1 MRNSI
6 KEIIYRIKTDNKRV
20 FYIICILFS
29 IMLSFIQ
36 LYGDDITGMRVEN
49 GSIVDYWKYS
59 VYLCSIW
66 TSRLFVNFV
75 IFLFSDNRYTF
86 IWAAYMGLSLYVLM
100 YSFSKLFAGDSS
112 KECNLVIASII
123 MLFPWHY
130 LNSAGWIATLTTYLS
145 PTAFGFFSLIPIK
158 KYLCGQKLKWWE
170 GVVYSLALIY
180 GANLEQM
187 MVVILG
193 SYTAAVVYFAVIK
206 KKYVYLWIQLILSF
220 ASCLMTILSP
230 GNFIRK
236 KDEIINWYKSWDM
249 LNKIDK
255 VDLGYSTTMQWLLF
269 GSHIFMIAICCLFT
283 FIIWKKYKRLSF
295 LSIAGVPT
303 LLVILLGPLRSITV
317 TMYPNIKDLTDS
329 IEKNGLVTVA
339 NRGNLSAFSKYMIW
353 AAMIILLC
361 MVVVL
366 LQDSIRMLI
375 VSFVLICTGGASRV
389 VMGFSPT
396 IYASGPRTFAVM
408 VFCIMG
414 VACCTYSNSIKLGYI
429 NKEDETKISVIANVL
444 LLFSMI
450 NILLLVAK
458 V

>member
-130 LNSAGWIATLTTYLS
+130 LNNAGWIATMTTYLS

-206 KKYVYLWIQLILSF
+206 KKEPF
-220 ASCLMTILSP
+220 
-230 GNFIRK
+230 
-236 KDEIINWYKSWDM
+236 
-249 LNKIDK
+249 
-255 VDLGYSTTMQWLLF
+255 
-269 GSHIFMIAICCLFT
+269 
-283 FIIWKKYKRLSF
+283 
-295 LSIAGVPT
+295 
-303 LLVILLGPLRSITV
+303 
-317 TMYPNIKDLTDS
+317 
-329 IEKNGLVTVA
+329 
-339 NRGNLSAFSKYMIW
+339 
-353 AAMIILLC
+353 
-361 MVVVL
+361 
-366 LQDSIRMLI
+366 
-375 VSFVLICTGGASRV
+375 
-389 VMGFSPT
+389 
-396 IYASGPRTFAVM
+396 
-408 VFCIMG
+408 
-414 VACCTYSNSIKLGYI
+414 
-429 NKEDETKISVIANVL
+429 
-444 LLFSMI
+444 
-450 NILLLVAK
+450 
-458 V
+458 